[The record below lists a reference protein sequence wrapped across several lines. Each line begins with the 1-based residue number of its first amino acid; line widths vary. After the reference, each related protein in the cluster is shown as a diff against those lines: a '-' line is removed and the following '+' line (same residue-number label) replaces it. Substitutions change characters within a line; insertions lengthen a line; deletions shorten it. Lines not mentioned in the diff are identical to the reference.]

1 MLIGIPLSKSAYTP
15 EAYAYESYL
24 IKMGHQVQLD
34 YELDPNNDLNIYFM
48 GMRPF
53 WKKKEGRAIEIH
65 EYQSLSTPPYARF
78 KNFSKKIV
86 NKQPSGRIFLND
98 LVHHDLNFTDD
109 IPYIYRDMGVDEAL
123 FQSPSENPLYDIVY
137 CGSISGRSGL
147 IEVLRELAKNYKVIV
162 VGRVNDV
169 EKDLLQHTNITLLG
183 QVSRDQLPEI
193 YRNSRFGLNYTPNIY
208 PFNIQTSTKTL
219 EYLASGLRVI
229 SNRYKWVEL
238 FDKSNNFEIIWLE
251 CLGQYKCNIDS
262 FNKVYDLQDYS
273 WNHILYNSGFLN
285 FLETHVR

>member
-1 MLIGIPLSKSAYTP
+1 MKVGIPLSKHAYTP
-15 EAYAYESYL
+15 EAYAYEKYL
-24 IKMGHQVQLD
+24 KKNGHQVQLD
-34 YELDPNNDLNIYFM
+34 YELDPNNDVNIYFM
-48 GMRPF
+48 GTRPF

-262 FNKVYDLQDYS
+262 FNKVYDLHDYS

>member
-1 MLIGIPLSKSAYTP
+1 MKVGITLSKHAYTP
-15 EAYAYESYL
+15 EAYAYEKYL
-24 IKMGHQVQLD
+24 KKNGHQVQLD
-34 YELDPNNDLNIYFM
+34 YELDPNNDVNIYFM
-48 GMRPF
+48 GTRPF

-162 VGRVNDV
+162 VGRVNDA

-262 FNKVYDLQDYS
+262 FNKVYDLHDYS

>member
-1 MLIGIPLSKSAYTP
+1 MFVGIPLSRYAYTP
-15 EAYAYESYL
+15 EAYAYEKYL
-24 IKMGHQVQLD
+24 KKNGHQVQLE
-34 YELDPNNDLNIYFM
+34 YELDPNNDVNIYFM
-48 GMRPF
+48 GTRPF
-53 WKKKEGRAIEIH
+53 WKKREGRAIEIH

-78 KNFSKKIV
+78 KNFSKKLV
-86 NKQPSGRIFLND
+86 NKKPSGRIFLND

-147 IEVLRELAKNYKVIV
+147 IEVLRELAENYKVIV

-169 EKDLLQHTNITLLG
+169 EKELLQHTNITLLG

-229 SNRYKWVEL
+229 SNRYKWINSFCDQKNINVIPFEGL
-238 FDKSNNFEIIWLE
+238 SLIYTDLNFDLKKYLWENLLSSCNFE
-251 CLGQYKCNIDS
+251 
-262 FNKVYDLQDYS
+262 
-273 WNHILYNSGFLN
+273 N
-285 FLETHVR
+285 FLIRGIEK

>member
-1 MLIGIPLSKSAYTP
+1 MKVGIPLSKHAYTP
-15 EAYAYESYL
+15 EAYAYEKYL
-24 IKMGHQVQLD
+24 KKNGHQVQLE
-34 YELDPNNDLNIYFM
+34 YELDPNNDVNIYFM
-48 GMRPF
+48 GTRPF
-53 WKKKEGRAIEIH
+53 WKKREGRAIEIH

-78 KNFSKKIV
+78 KNFSKKLV

-137 CGSISGRSGL
+137 CGSIAGRKGL
-147 IEVLRELAKNYKVIV
+147 IEVLRELAENYKVIV

-193 YRNSRFGLNYTPNIY
+193 YRNSRFGLNYTPDIY
-208 PFNIQTSTKTL
+208 PYNIQTSTKTL

-229 SNRYKWVEL
+229 SNKYKWVESL
-238 FDKSNNFEIIWLE
+238 EKSHNFGIVWLD
-251 CLGQYKCNIDS
+251 QDIYNIGVDGFKNS
-262 FNKVYDLQDYS
+262 YNVNCYS
-273 WNHILYNSGFLN
+273 WNHILHNSGFLN
-285 FLETHVR
+285 FLESHV

>member
-1 MLIGIPLSKSAYTP
+1 MKVGIPLSKHAYTP
-15 EAYAYESYL
+15 EAYAYEKYL
-24 IKMGHQVQLD
+24 KKNGHQVQLD
-34 YELDPNNDLNIYFM
+34 YELDPNNDVNIYFM
-48 GMRPF
+48 GTRPF

-162 VGRVNDV
+162 VGKVNDV
-169 EKDLLQHTNITLLG
+169 EKNLLQHTNITLLG

-262 FNKVYDLQDYS
+262 FNKVYDLHDYS